1 MKEKKASPLSVIPE
15 PPEEEERAKSNL
27 NSDECP
33 CHPDLL
39 LLRDA
44 AIDERNAILE
54 YLTAAQDCCLPE
66 LFLHTA
72 QDEMRHYFETMR
84 QINRLDPIQ
93 AEAFRE
99 VGLDMLTNN
108 RMANNCKKNAP
119 TAVVQQAETA
129 EAAEAALAALPPER
143 RMPTIAALTQALAG
157 ELAAA
162 NKYQRY
168 MCEAKDARVQALFCH
183 LMNDEKEHIAEF
195 TAALYDMTQ
204 EPLTPEI

>member
-1 MKEKKASPLSVIPE
+1 MKEKKTSPLPTVSDS
-15 PPEEEERAKSNL
+15 PEEEERAKSSL
-27 NSDECP
+27 NSDDCP

-54 YLTAAQDCCLPE
+54 YLTAAHDCCLPE

-72 QDEMRHYFETMR
+72 QDEMGHYFETLR

-99 VGLDMLTNN
+99 VGLDMLITN
-108 RMANNCKKNAP
+108 RMANNCKKNTPIA
-119 TAVVQQAETA
+119 AVQQ
-129 EAAEAALAALPPER
+129 AEAALAGLPPER

-157 ELAAA
+157 EFAAA

-168 MCEAKDARVQALFCH
+168 MCEAKDPRVQALFCH
-183 LMNDEKEHIAEF
+183 LMNDEKGHIAEF
-195 TAALYDMTQ
+195 TAALFDMTQ
-204 EPLTPEI
+204 EPLAPES